1 MPRGRPKGALGDKVW
16 ADALRRV
23 GLEYAEGK
31 AGPKKIEVMARK
43 LVDAGMAGDMAA
55 AREFGDRLDGK
66 ARQQIDATITDE
78 RMVVEAQQPAE
89 SAKDWQEKHGLH

>member
-1 MPRGRPKGALGDKVW
+1 MPRGRPKGALGDKLW

-31 AGPKKIEVMARK
+31 AGPKKIDIMARK
-43 LVDAGMAGDMAA
+43 LVDAGMAGDIAA

-66 ARQQIDATITDE
+66 ARQQIEATITDE
-78 RMVVEAQQPAE
+78 RMVVASAE
-89 SAKDWQEKHGLH
+89 PAKDAQEWQQKHGLH